1 MLAVSLGR
9 AVGDAACV
17 LLVVG
22 STPGGTD
29 VVAVSLG
36 RAVGDAAFVVL
47 VLVLGVVVGWTVG
60 ATWSADW
67 GPVPQPLTTSAIAGI
82 IARSDLLN

>member
-1 MLAVSLGR
+1 MVAVSLGR

-17 LLVVG
+17 LVVVG
-22 STPGGTD
+22 STVGGTD
-29 VVAVSLG
+29 VVAGSLG

-47 VLVLGVVVGWTVG
+47 VLGVVVGSTVG